1 MKALLALSIVAALAA
16 TGAQAQNA
24 VQISGFGQIVA
35 GSVIDGG
42 RNPATGTVSFPAAA
56 YDDSVDFQPE
66 SLFAVQARGEIN
78 EQWSATAQIVAR
90 GDEDFSPEFAWAFIG
105 WDGGNG
111 WSAKFGRQRLPL
123 YRYSDFLEV
132 GFAFPWLRVPTA
144 VYNLDFSNYDG
155 ISIAYSIAHGDWF
168 SSVQGI
174 GGRLRDEVEFGS
186 GVTADADLESLF
198 GLAAETTY
206 ADWLTLRASYF
217 RAEATL
223 NIPALNPLFGALRAN
238 GFGNVAAR
246 LDFDA
251 DSSSFWG
258 LGMEINHGNWLLI
271 AERIGVESAGSFLSD
286 RNEFYVT
293 AGHRFGNLLP
303 TVTYGRRNND
313 AKTDIPG
320 LIPAVPALATLRG
333 GVTQLVMSEAIDDT
347 YWSYGLRW
355 DFARN
360 MAFKADYTRFTTETP
375 GRVDADAVAAGLV
388 FTF

>member
-1 MKALLALSIVAALAA
+1 MKALLALSIAAALAA
-16 TGAQAQNA
+16 TTAQAQNN

-35 GSVIDGG
+35 GTVIDGG
-42 RNPATGTVSFPAAA
+42 RNPATGIVSFPGAA
-56 YDDSVDFQPE
+56 YDDGIDFQPE
-66 SLFAVQARGEIN
+66 SLFAVQARGAIN

-90 GDEDFSPEFAWAFIG
+90 GNDDFSPEFAWAFVG
-105 WDGGNG
+105 WEGGNG

-155 ISIAYSIAHGDWF
+155 VSVGFSTAHGDWF
-168 SSVQGI
+168 TSLQGI
-174 GGRLRDEVEFGS
+174 GGRLRDDVEFGT
-186 GVTADADLESLF
+186 GVTAEADLDSLF
-198 GLAAETTY
+198 GFAAETTY

-217 RAEATL
+217 SAEATL
-223 NIPALNPLFGALRAN
+223 DIPALNPLFGALRAN
-238 GFGNVAAR
+238 GFGAVAAR

-251 DSSSFWG
+251 DTSNFWG
-258 LGMEINHGNWLLI
+258 VGVEINHGNWLLI
-271 AERIGVESAGSFLSD
+271 GERIGVESADSFLSD
-286 RNEFYVT
+286 RSEFYLTV
-293 AGHRFGNLLP
+293 GHRFGNLLP
-303 TVTYGRRNND
+303 TVTYGRRDNE

-320 LIPAVPALATLRG
+320 LLPALPALAALRG
-333 GVTQLVMSEAIDDT
+333 SVTQLVMSEAIDDT

-360 MAFKADYTRFTTETP
+360 LAFKADYTVFTTDTP
-375 GRVDADAVAAGLV
+375 GSVDADAVAAGLV